1 MSNINNHGGARE
13 GAGRKKIKNK
23 KITKSIV
30 LSPELIEEITNK
42 FPDQSFSNVIE
53 QALLKFLKK

>member
-1 MSNINNHGGARE
+1 MGNNHGGARE

-23 KITKSIV
+23 KMTKSVV
-30 LSPELIEEITNK
+30 LSPELIEEIELK
-42 FPDQSFSNVIE
+42 FPDKSFSSVVE